1 LGTIKEGLDSVSS
14 ANWMWALK
22 NEGEDAR
29 LYEAVQVVLIS
40 LSIRNQYSNRKD
52 SLSMKHIRM
61 MK

>member
-1 LGTIKEGLDSVSS
+1 VGF
-14 ANWMWALK
+14 K

-40 LSIRNQYSNRKD
+40 SISQYSNRKD
-52 SLSMKHIRM
+52 SLSMKQKYRM